1 MQLPCQQHAAV
12 TWMLLMQGVILL
24 IGIALT
30 GLGWSNPIRDVV
42 LLHYPGSVLSMSV
55 PHC

>member
-30 GLGWSNPIRDVV
+30 GLGWSNPIRD
-42 LLHYPGSVLSMSV
+42 GSFFTIQEV
-55 PHC
+55 C